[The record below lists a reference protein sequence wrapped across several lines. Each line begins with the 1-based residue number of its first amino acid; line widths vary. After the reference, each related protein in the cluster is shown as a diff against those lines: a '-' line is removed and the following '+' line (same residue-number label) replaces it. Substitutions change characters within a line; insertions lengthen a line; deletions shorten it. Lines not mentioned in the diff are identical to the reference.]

1 MKKQDTKSNP
11 LPRFERPSEAVVYWT
26 LANLC
31 RGAGG
36 RFMLSVPKLAR
47 HCGLSA
53 STTHRAILDLAK
65 RGVIIY
71 RRGYNQS
78 RPSIFEIPLA
88 TGREDLSPGA
98 TAPPKIGTP
107 NYNDSDNIIND
118 LYIGDN
124 DIAPVVPKQYDESEA
139 EAEDRL
145 AHRVAEGLNDL
156 KNLALYLSYCRRFPA
171 EIILKAY
178 VRAREP
184 HPDKIKVSRGALFN
198 FLVRLYARKQN
209 PNSNSRPAAR

>member
-1 MKKQDTKSNP
+1 MLP
-11 LPRFERPSEAVVYWT
+11 L
-26 LANLC
+26 
-31 RGAGG
+31 
-36 RFMLSVPKLAR
+36 PKLAR
-47 HCGLSA
+47 HCGLSV
-53 STTHRAILDLAK
+53 STTHRAILSLVK
-65 RGVIIY
+65 RGIITY

-78 RPSIFEIPLA
+78 RPSIFEIPLQE
-88 TGREDLSPGA
+88 GQENISQDA
-98 TAPPKIGTP
+98 TAQVKIGIPKT
-107 NYNDSDNIIND
+107 NDSDNIIKD
-118 LYIGDN
+118 LYISDKD
-124 DIAPVVPKQYDESEA
+124 DIAPFIPKQNEQSRA

-198 FLVRLYARKQN
+198 FLVQLHVRKQN
-209 PNSNSRPAAR
+209 HNSNSGPSAR